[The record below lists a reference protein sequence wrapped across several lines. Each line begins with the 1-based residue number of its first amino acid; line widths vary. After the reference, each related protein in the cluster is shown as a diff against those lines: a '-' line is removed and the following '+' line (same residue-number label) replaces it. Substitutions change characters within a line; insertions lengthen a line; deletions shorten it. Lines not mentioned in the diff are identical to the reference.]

1 MAVKLEV
8 RWAPRRSL
16 ILRAYMTTSPGSPH
30 HLPST
35 PDAWA
40 SSRCPTPTF
49 RLVNAGPRTGKK
61 HMRSLSSMNPDSRRA
76 LGCSMTSFLECS
88 LTVLK
93 PGSGWARRLPYHKT
107 WGLEPLPQFR
117 RPREKTTQDACYS
130 ALSESL
136 SGLHM
141 TLGIKIIRF
150 PNQLLQKQHLGLFAS
165 EKTKAVSSL
174 RQAWVC
180 SFTVPEP
187 RTH

>member
-1 MAVKLEV
+1 
-8 RWAPRRSL
+8 
-16 ILRAYMTTSPGSPH
+16 MTTSPGSPH

-61 HMRSLSSMNPDSRRA
+61 HMRSLSSMNPDSRMA
-76 LGCSMTSFLECS
+76 LGCSMTSFLKCS

-93 PGSGWARRLPYHKT
+93 PGSSWALRFPYHKT
-107 WGLEPLPQFR
+107 WGLEPLPQFP

-130 ALSESL
+130 AYHHSLSESL
-136 SGLHM
+136 SGLRM
-141 TLGIKIIRF
+141 TLRIKIIQF
-150 PNQLLQKQHLGLFAS
+150 PIQLLQKEYPRQSAS

-180 SFTVPEP
+180 LFTVPES